1 MMKIKFN
8 DNETLTLKFGV
19 RFVDELNRVLGIEQ
33 NHMNLGMGV
42 INSLTGLNV
51 NDPAVLAKVLYAS
64 AYDNSPRPSLDDV
77 YDFLDSARA
86 ILLNFALIF

>member
-33 NHMNLGMGV
+33 NHMNLGM
-42 INSLTGLNV
+42 
-51 NDPAVLAKVLYAS
+51 
-64 AYDNSPRPSLDDV
+64 
-77 YDFLDSARA
+77 
-86 ILLNFALIF
+86 